1 MKYRIL
7 GKTNIKVSE
16 IGLGCEHL
24 DRKPYEQV
32 KATIDEALGNG
43 VNFLDCFMPGK
54 VIREDIIKALGNKRN
69 DIVIQGAIGSTDV
82 RQQYDISRDMPTVKT
97 YFDDMLR
104 IFGYVDIAMMF
115 NVDSEKDYQAVFSDE
130 YLGYAESLKKKGDIR
145 HIGFSTH
152 HPSLAIKA
160 IETGLIDVLFFSL
173 NPAFDMLPPEKNAVE
188 LMFEGFDPTL
198 MHGIDPVRAELYKM
212 CQQKDIS
219 ITVMK
224 ALGGGKF
231 ISPELTPFEQPLSV
245 PQCIHYALTRPA
257 VASVL
262 LGCQTVDEVKEA
274 MEYYTVSDSERDYTP
289 FLGAVRSDFRGQ
301 CVYCNHCQPCP
312 VDIDI
317 AAVMKYL
324 DVARLTPD
332 AVPQSLQSD
341 YLSLT
346 ASGSDCTSC
355 GSCEE
360 RCPFGVSIMMNM
372 AEACRIS
379 AKKG

>member
-7 GKTNIKVSE
+7 GKTDIKVSE
-16 IGLGCEHL
+16 IGLGCEHV

-32 KATIDEALGNG
+32 KATIDEALGHG
-43 VNFLDCFMPGK
+43 VNIIDCFMPGK
-54 VIREDIIKALGNKRN
+54 EIREDIIKALGSKRK
-69 DIVIQGAIGSTDV
+69 DIIIQGAVGSTDV
-82 RQQYDISRDMPTVKT
+82 RQQYDISRDMPVVKR

-130 YLGYAESLKKKGDIR
+130 YLGYVQTLKQKGDVN

-152 HPSLAIKA
+152 HPSIALKA
-160 IETGLIDVLFFSL
+160 IETGLVEVLFFSL
-173 NPAFDMLPPEKNAVE
+173 NPAFDMLPPDKNAVE
-188 LMFEGFDPTL
+188 QMFEGFDTTL
-198 MHGIDPVRAELYKM
+198 MHGIDPVRAELYKV
-212 CQQKDIS
+212 CEQKNIA

-231 ISPELTPFEQPLSV
+231 ISPELTPFSEPLTI

-262 LGCQTVDEVKEA
+262 LGCQTAEEVKEA
-274 MEYYTVSDSERDYTP
+274 MKYYDVSDSERDYTP
-289 FLGAVRSDFRGQ
+289 FLGAVQNDFRGQ
-301 CVYCNHCQPCP
+301 CVYCSHCQPCP

-317 AAVMKYL
+317 ATVMKCL
-324 DVARLTPD
+324 DIARLTPG
-332 AVPQSLQSD
+332 AVPPSLKDD
-341 YLSLT
+341 YKKLT
-346 ASGSDCTSC
+346 AAGSDCTSC

-360 RCPFGVSIMMNM
+360 RCPFGVSIIANM
-372 AEACRIS
+372 AEAGNIF
-379 AKKG
+379 